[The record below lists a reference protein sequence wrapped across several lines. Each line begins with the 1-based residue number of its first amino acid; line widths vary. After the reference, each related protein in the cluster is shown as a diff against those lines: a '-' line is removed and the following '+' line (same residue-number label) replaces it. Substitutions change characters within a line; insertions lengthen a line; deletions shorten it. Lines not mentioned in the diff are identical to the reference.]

1 MKGGKKKNSGIPAA
15 TDTRIPPSEAS
26 GAGSSRSDLRE
37 LDLEASEHQER
48 DEAPED
54 AGSEGEE
61 EPEEEEEE
69 SEELQ
74 IEEGDGEAENE
85 KPKLAEGF
93 YEIEAVR
100 RKRVRKLIAPHRD
113 TVQWLRACH
122 LNFSARVR
130 ISVASWSSL
139 SSWVFVLPVNY
150 VEKKAVGNRYYE
162 SSGGS
167 SGNNLSTFTRRGWPE
182 TANTWEPVKN
192 LMSCSDVIDAFED
205 SSQLGKQRS
214 TRKRKRKSG
223 VTQTQVKKKQQQ
235 QCSPAA
241 ATYNVPA
248 VKVRIIEEP
257 TPSPPLNGLK
267 AKNRVD
273 SNGSELNSKVDKVV
287 NGSGLRL
294 NFPLEETGEQ
304 NELNLKLSELK
315 GVVSTNEN
323 PVDRSSNGLSNGFP
337 KANGAESHQSD
348 RCTGAKR
355 RKSGSVRRF
364 KQDATSGVMDD
375 IQDALAGGP
384 LATFVQEGNHN
395 HEFVGSDLVCRNKPD
410 DSKDAY
416 TITQL
421 IKPISYSAS
430 LSNDMQDVSVTF
442 RAKRSD
448 GKEMMVD
455 NKFLKMNNPLLKY
468 CIDSAW
474 KSELV

>member
-1 MKGGKKKNSGIPAA
+1 MKGGKKKNSG
-15 TDTRIPPSEAS
+15 SE
-26 GAGSSRSDLRE
+26 LRE
-37 LDLEASEHQER
+37 YAETDG
-48 DEAPED
+48 

-61 EPEEEEEE
+61 KDEYGEEKTYEE
-69 SEELQ
+69 Q
-74 IEEGDGEAENE
+74 EGETVNE

-100 RKRVRKLIAPHRD
+100 RKRLRKGQVQYLIK
-113 TVQWLRACH
+113 W
-122 LNFSARVR
+122 
-130 ISVASWSSL
+130 
-139 SSWVFVLPVNY
+139 
-150 VEKKAVGNRYYE
+150 
-162 SSGGS
+162 
-167 SGNNLSTFTRRGWPE
+167 RGWPE

-192 LMSCSDVIDAFED
+192 LMSCSDVIDAFEE
-205 SSQLGKQRS
+205 SSQSGKQRS

-223 VTQTQVKKKQQQ
+223 VTQTQVKKKKQPQQ

-248 VKVRIIEEP
+248 VMVRIIEEP
-257 TPSPPLNGLK
+257 TPSPPLSDLK
-267 AKNRVD
+267 ATNRVD
-273 SNGSELNSKVDKVV
+273 SNGSELNCKVDKMV
-287 NGSGLRL
+287 NGNGLRL
-294 NFPLEETGEQ
+294 SFPLEETGEQ

-315 GVVSTNEN
+315 GAASTNEN
-323 PVDRSSNGLSNGFP
+323 PMDRSSNGLSNGFP

-364 KQDATSGVMDD
+364 KQDATSAVMDD

-384 LATFVQEGNHN
+384 LATFVQEGSHN
-395 HEFVGSDLVCRNKPD
+395 HEFVGGDLVCRNKSD

-442 RAKRSD
+442 RAERSD

-455 NKFLKMNNPLLKY
+455 NKFLKMNNPLLLINFY
-468 CIDSAW
+468 EQHLRYNPS
-474 KSELV
+474 L

>member
-1 MKGGKKKNSGIPAA
+1 MKGGKRKNSSL
-15 TDTRIPPSEAS
+15 PSEAA
-26 GAGSSRSDLRE
+26 GAGRDIRE
-37 LDLEASEHQER
+37 LDLDGVRGEDDVHQER

-54 AGSEGEE
+54 AGEEERVAGEGGGEE
-61 EPEEEEEE
+61 EEKNEDGEEKTDEE

-74 IEEGDGEAENE
+74 KEEGDGDGEAENE

-100 RKRVRKLIAPHRD
+100 RKRIRKGQVQYLIK
-113 TVQWLRACH
+113 W
-122 LNFSARVR
+122 
-130 ISVASWSSL
+130 
-139 SSWVFVLPVNY
+139 
-150 VEKKAVGNRYYE
+150 
-162 SSGGS
+162 
-167 SGNNLSTFTRRGWPE
+167 RGWPE

-192 LMSCSDVIDAFED
+192 LMSCSDVIDAFEE
-205 SSQLGKQRS
+205 SLQSGKQRS

-223 VTQTQVKKKQQQ
+223 ATHTQPKKKQRQQ

-257 TPSPPLNGLK
+257 TPSSPLNGLK
-267 AKNRVD
+267 DTDRAD

-287 NGSGLRL
+287 NGNDLRL
-294 NFPLEETGEQ
+294 SFSLEETGEQ

-315 GVVSTNEN
+315 GAMPTDEN
-323 PVDRSSNGLSNGFP
+323 PLEISGNGLSNGFP
-337 KANGAESHQSD
+337 KANGAESCPSD
-348 RCTGAKR
+348 RCTGAKK

-364 KQDATSGVMDD
+364 KQDTTPAVMDD

-384 LATFVQEGNHN
+384 LSTFVQEGSHS
-395 HEFVGSDLVCRNKPD
+395 HEFVGGDLVCRNKSD
-410 DSKDAY
+410 DPKDVY

-442 RAKRSD
+442 LAKRSD

-455 NKFLKMNNPLLKY
+455 NKFLKMNNPLLLINFY
-468 CIDSAW
+468 EQHLRYNPS
-474 KSELV
+474 L

>member
-61 EPEEEEEE
+61 EPEEEEEA

-100 RKRVRKLIAPHRD
+100 RKRVRKGQVQYLIK
-113 TVQWLRACH
+113 W
-122 LNFSARVR
+122 
-130 ISVASWSSL
+130 
-139 SSWVFVLPVNY
+139 
-150 VEKKAVGNRYYE
+150 
-162 SSGGS
+162 
-167 SGNNLSTFTRRGWPE
+167 RGWPE

-315 GVVSTNEN
+315 GVASTNEN
-323 PVDRSSNGLSNGFP
+323 PVDRSRNGLSNGFP

-421 IKPISYSAS
+421 IKPISYSSS

-455 NKFLKMNNPLLKY
+455 NKFLKMNNPLLLINFY
-468 CIDSAW
+468 EQHLRYNPS
-474 KSELV
+474 L